1 MTAKVILNPYADRW
15 RAGDRKTEAE
25 KALNEAGVEF
35 ELELTDGPGQ
45 ASQQTRQAINEGYNP
60 IIAAGG
66 DGTYSEVVNG
76 IANTTSN
83 DGSIIFGLLPM
94 GSVNDLADNLNL
106 PRDLKTAAQVIA
118 KGQIEM
124 MDLCKVNHRYF
135 DNNAA
140 IGLEPYVTLIQE
152 RITYLSGSLRYLI
165 AALIGAYD
173 KPNWEMHLEW
183 EGGEYS
189 GLTTLVTVGNSP
201 LTGGVF
207 YMTPHANPF
216 DGLLTFVYGFM
227 PTRRGI
233 FSLLPRTLKP
243 DAGSYVEHPEIHEV
257 FSPWLRVRSKQATP
271 AHADGE
277 VFSKAIHDLEYQVI
291 PRCLP
296 ILMDGNPYSNN
307 VPR

>member
-15 RAGDRKTEAE
+15 QARDRKTEAE
-25 KALNEAGVEF
+25 NALKEAGVEF
-35 ELELTDGPGQ
+35 DLELTDGPGRAIGQ
-45 ASQQTRQAINEGYNP
+45 AEQAIKEGYNP

-76 IANTTSN
+76 IANETSN
-83 DGSIIFGLLPM
+83 DGSIVFGLLPL

-106 PRDLKTAAQVIA
+106 PRDLNSAAQVIA
-118 KGQIEM
+118 RGQVEL
-124 MDLCKVNHRYF
+124 MDLCKVNNRFF

-152 RITYLSGSLRYLI
+152 RITFLSGSFRYLI
-165 AALIGAYD
+165 AALMGAFD

-201 LTGGVF
+201 LTGGIF

-233 FSLLPRTLKP
+233 FSLLPRTMKP
-243 DAGSYVEHPEIHEV
+243 EAGSYVEHPEIHEV
-257 FSPWLRVRSKQATP
+257 FSPWLRVRSKQPTP

-277 VFSKAIHDLEYQVI
+277 VFSRAIQDLEYQVI
-291 PRCLP
+291 PSCLP
-296 ILMDGNPYSNN
+296 ILMDGNPYSD
-307 VPR
+307 